1 MCTFK
6 LKFHQLIAR
15 AGSGRP
21 VKKPPTLTEEHEQLL
36 INLIDEEA
44 SLVLDEMMDSL
55 TAQFIDLKIYKTALY
70 NFATEKRSISFKK
83 AHFHSIE
90 SNSKEKIKKEFSE
103 SRQHIWVTK
112 PIVYSLTSLLVI

>member
-1 MCTFK
+1 LYTFK

-21 VKKPPTLTEEHEQLL
+21 VKRPPTLTEEHEKLL
-36 INLIDEEA
+36 VNLIDEEA
-44 SLVLDEMMDSL
+44 PLVLDEMMDSL
-55 TAQFIDLKIYKTALY
+55 TAQFTDLKISKTALY

-90 SNSKEKIKKEFSE
+90 SNSKEEIKS
-103 SRQHIWVTK
+103 SVSHGSIYGLQNQLCIH
-112 PIVYSLTSLLVI
+112 

>member
-44 SLVLDEMMDSL
+44 SLVLDEMMEIL
-55 TAQFIDLKIYKTALY
+55 TAQFTDLKISKTSLY
-70 NFATEKRSISFKK
+70 NFAPGKCSISFKK
-83 AHFHSIE
+83 PHFHSIKR
-90 SNSKEKIKKEFSE
+90 NSEEKIEKSF
-103 SRQHIWVTK
+103 
-112 PIVYSLTSLLVI
+112 